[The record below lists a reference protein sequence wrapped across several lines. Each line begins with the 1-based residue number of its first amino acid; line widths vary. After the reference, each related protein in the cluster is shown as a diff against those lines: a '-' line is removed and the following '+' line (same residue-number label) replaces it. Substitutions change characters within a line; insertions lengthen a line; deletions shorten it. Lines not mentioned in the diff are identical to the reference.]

1 MVRLLAALIQP
12 YMPSMT
18 ARIMQ
23 QMALPLSAAD
33 LNEAMVTGERS
44 LVLDSLESVCAVYF
58 I

>member
-33 LNEAMVTGERS
+33 LNEAMVAGERS